1 MIRIL
6 FMTLLFAACHVQAQQ
21 KWSVL
26 EVEGDTL
33 LNNQNYAKAI
43 TNYNKVLAMQ
53 TKAKYNGPSTVRYK
67 RAVCLFYLQSY
78 TKALADL
85 DVFIPANPTFYQ
97 ARLLRAF
104 IYRELRDEVKQLE
117 DINSILAADPWNID
131 LLKWRAGVLL
141 EQGEYE
147 GARNDLL
154 KVQEINTDEEV
165 ELYLGLTGY
174 YLDNPDEA
182 LIHFNQAIELNG
194 GYTPAYQYAG
204 ILCVEEGAYVQALT
218 YIDLALRLEP
228 DNYQLVFYKGVA
240 LVESGKTD
248 EGCRLMNRAFYAG
261 VDDAAGYL
269 MEHCY
274 KVED

>member
-6 FMTLLFAACHVQAQQ
+6 CIALLFVACHVQAQQ

-33 LNNQNYAKAI
+33 LNNQYFAKAI
-43 TNYNKVLAMQ
+43 TNYNKVIAMQ
-53 TKAKYNGPSTVRYK
+53 AKAKYNGPSTVRYK
-67 RAVCLFYLQSY
+67 RAVCQFYLQSY

-147 GARNDLL
+147 DAQADLL

-165 ELYLGLTGY
+165 ELYLGLTWY

-240 LVESGKTD
+240 LVESGKTN